1 MPRIGPIKR
10 DSLIRYLRKLGF
22 DGPYSGGKHQFMV
35 KNTTTITVPNQ
46 SEIGKEFLVRVL
58 RQAGIDRK
66 EWDKL

>member
-35 KNTTTITVPNQ
+35 KNTTTVPNQ